1 MKRIFA
7 RTALA
12 GIVAAGL
19 VAPAISQQA
28 GGVILTN
35 TEFNGGFRNNGLCTS
50 ALSHVRTKQRAN
62 ASLRGEA
69 YRHLSAS
76 AFQRE
81 SLRTTHCERIDGR
94 YRVVFY
100 VNGIP
105 RHM

>member
-1 MKRIFA
+1 MKRIYA

-19 VAPAISQQA
+19 VAPALAQHA

-35 TEFNGGFRNNGLCTS
+35 AEFNGGFKNNGLCTS
-50 ALSHVRTKQRAN
+50 ALAKVRNKQRLN

-69 YRHLSAS
+69 YRNLSAS

-81 SLRTTHCERIDGR
+81 SLRTTRCERIDGR
-94 YRVVFY
+94 HRVVFY

-105 RHM
+105 HHM

>member
-1 MKRIFA
+1 MKSIHA

-19 VAPAISQQA
+19 VAPAMSQGA

-35 TEFNGGFRNNGLCTS
+35 TEFQGGFRNNGLCTA
-50 ALSHVRTKQRAN
+50 ALAKVRNKQRLN

-69 YRHLSAS
+69 YRNLSAS

-81 SLRTTHCERIDGR
+81 SLRTTRCERIDTR

-100 VNGIP
+100 EKGFP
-105 RHM
+105 SHH